1 MPKGVPGRGWE
12 IALHRKVS
20 IRLSVKSFMYDVGTS
35 LKMYFS
41 NTSLSQ

>member
-1 MPKGVPGRGWE
+1 MLKGVPGELGNR
-12 IALHRKVS
+12 LHRKVS
-20 IRLSVKSFMYDVGTS
+20 ICVSVKSFMSDVGTS